1 MLRTFSSSRVRRP
14 HDSRF
19 VGELRIKLNKTEMG
33 GALEEYVSGR
43 GVWVEGGERG
53 WGRAPER
60 DTQVVPGDGC
70 GAVDDLKVLATTA
83 VPATDRPPR
92 RPREADNQGSPS
104 C

>member
-1 MLRTFSSSRVRRP
+1 M
-14 HDSRF
+14 
-19 VGELRIKLNKTEMG
+19 
-33 GALEEYVSGR
+33 EYVSGR
-43 GVWVEGGERG
+43 GVGVRVEGGERG
-53 WGRAPER
+53 REGKVRAPER

-92 RPREADNQGSPS
+92 RSREADNQGSPS

>member
-1 MLRTFSSSRVRRP
+1 MLV
-14 HDSRF
+14 D
-19 VGELRIKLNKTEMG
+19 GGWGCELR
-33 GALEEYVSGR
+33 V
-43 GVWVEGGERG
+43 ERG
-53 WGRAPER
+53 GREGKVRAPER

-92 RPREADNQGSPS
+92 RSREADNQGSPS